1 MIASNVA
8 CNLIDAGP
16 TQHDKINEAPDV
28 PAEGAMAV
36 EPLDCARYIKEI
48 GRGRDNARALSRD
61 DARLVW
67 NAVLGGR
74 VADLELGAIL
84 LAMRIKGESPDE
96 IAGYLD
102 ATHRYG
108 LRLPMPLDAAGVP
121 TVPVVIP
128 SYNGARNLPNLTPLL
143 ACLLAREGVPVL
155 VHGKVATPASE
166 ADRETL
172 RSAHAFDAP
181 TFANPSGT
189 VPPPRV
195 TSAEIF
201 ETMGLPVCRNVDD
214 MMAQFARGEPVFMSI
229 TDLNPPLA
237 GVLAMRR
244 RLGVRGPGHTLVKLL
259 QPFDGP
265 ALRLASF
272 THPEY
277 HATLS
282 TFFTQFEQ
290 PGAVLLMRATEGEP
304 VANARRP
311 STIECFADGTASLVV
326 TGESGVVRSLPILP
340 ESRDAA
346 STAMWCQAV
355 LSGERPVPEAID
367 AQVKAITATRAAMRR
382 SATQQA
388 VA

>member
-1 MIASNVA
+1 MPMERRRATSTSDRRWPSVT
-8 CNLIDAGP
+8 GKVGME
-16 TQHDKINEAPDV
+16 T
-28 PAEGAMAV
+28 
-36 EPLDCARYIKEI
+36 LDCARFIKEI

-61 DARLVW
+61 EAHLVW
-67 NAVLGGR
+67 SALLDGR
-74 VADLELGAIL
+74 VDDLEVGAIL

-96 IAGYLD
+96 LAGFLD
-102 ATHRYG
+102 ATHERG
-108 LRLPMPLDAAGVP
+108 LRLPMPAGTADAAGLP

-128 SYNGARNLPNLTPLL
+128 SYNGARNMPNLTPLL

-155 VHGKVATPASE
+155 VHGKVATPQAE
-166 ADRETL
+166 ADRASL
-172 RSAHAFDAP
+172 VSAHGFDTP
-181 TFANPSGT
+181 SFAG

-201 ETMGLPVCRNVDD
+201 ETMGLPVCRNAEDA
-214 MMAQFARGEPVFMSI
+214 MAQVERGEPVFMAI
-229 TDLNPPLA
+229 NALNAPLA
-237 GVLAMRR
+237 RVLTFRR

-277 HATLS
+277 HSILS
-282 TFFTQFEQ
+282 TFLTQFEQ
-290 PGAVLLMRATEGEP
+290 PGAVLLMRGTEGEP
-304 VANARRP
+304 VANARRLA
-311 STIECFADGTASLVV
+311 TIERFLDGVATPVV

-346 STAMWCQAV
+346 STATWIQGV
-355 LSGERPVPEAID
+355 LSGERPVPEAI
-367 AQVKAITATRAAMRR
+367 ATQIEAILATRAAMRIG
-382 SATQQA
+382 SDTQQA

>member
-1 MIASNVA
+1 MSDTRS
-8 CNLIDAGP
+8 IDHRGP
-16 TQHDKINEAPDV
+16 KGSGEDV
-28 PAEGAMAV
+28 MTG

-61 DARLVW
+61 DAGLVW
-67 NAVLGGR
+67 DALLDGR
-74 VADLELGAIL
+74 IDDLEVGAIL

-96 IAGYLD
+96 LAGFLD
-102 ATHRYG
+102 ATHRHG
-108 LRLPMPLDAAGVP
+108 VRLPMPLDAAGVP
-121 TVPVVIP
+121 SVPVVIP
-128 SYNGARNLPNLTPLL
+128 SYNGARNLPNLSPLL

-195 TSAEIF
+195 TSGEIF
-201 ETMGLPVCRNVDD
+201 ETMGLPVCRNADD
-214 MMAQFARGEPVFMSI
+214 AIGQFARGEPVFMSI
-229 TDLNPPLA
+229 TDLNAPLA
-237 GVLAMRR
+237 RVLAMRR
-244 RLGVRGPGHTLVKLL
+244 RLGVRGPGHTIVKLL

-277 HATLS
+277 HDTLS
-282 TFFTQFEQ
+282 AFFTQFEQ

-311 STIECFADGTASLVV
+311 ATIECFVGGAASVVV
-326 TGESGVVRSLPILP
+326 TGETGVVRSLPILP
-340 ESRDAA
+340 ESRDAT
-346 STAMWCQAV
+346 STALWCQAV

-367 AQVKAITATRAAMRR
+367 AQVRAIMAARAAIQRPT
-382 SATQQA
+382 TQQA

>member
-1 MIASNVA
+1 
-8 CNLIDAGP
+8 
-16 TQHDKINEAPDV
+16 
-28 PAEGAMAV
+28 MAL
-36 EPLDCARYIKEI
+36 ERLDCAQYIKEI

-67 NAVLGGR
+67 DALLDGR
-74 VADLELGAIL
+74 IADLEAGAIL
-84 LAMRIKGESPDE
+84 LALRVKGESPDE
-96 IAGYLD
+96 IAGFLD
-102 ATHRYG
+102 ATHAHG
-108 LRLPMPLDAAGVP
+108 VRLPMPLDPAGEP
-121 TVPVVIP
+121 AIPVVIP

-181 TFANPSGT
+181 AFATGVSG

-201 ETMGLPVCRNVDD
+201 ETMGLPVCRTVDE
-214 MMAQFARGEPVFMSI
+214 AIGQVARGEPVFMSI
-229 TDLNPPLA
+229 TDLNAPLA
-237 GVLAMRR
+237 RVLALRR
-244 RLGVRGPGHTLVKLL
+244 RLGVRGPGHSLVKLL

-277 HATLS
+277 HTMLS
-282 TFFTQFEQ
+282 RYFMQFEQ
-290 PGAVLLMRATEGEP
+290 PGAVLLMRGTEGEP

-311 STIECFADGTASLVV
+311 ATIECFVDGAVDPLVS
-326 TGESGVVRSLPILP
+326 GETGVVRTLPILP
-340 ESRDAA
+340 EGRDAA
-346 STAMWCQAV
+346 TTAMWIQTV
-355 LSGERPVPEAID
+355 LSGERPVPEAIE
-367 AQVKAITATRAAMRR
+367 AQIGAILATRRAMRAAR
-382 SATQQA
+382 PPADAQQA